1 MMRQGVAEARRLL
14 RTVLVDRLAFT
25 PVTLLPELPIR
36 SE

>member
-14 RTVLVDRLAFT
+14 RAFT